1 MGSIT
6 PTSPLP
12 PTKVLQL
19 RAGRVIKNQFN
30 IPNLNSAIFK
40 VALPPKPVYLGPLGL
55 TGDAQGAPTHGGPE
69 KAFMHYASAHYRHW
83 KRELPDS
90 EKLLR
95 YGGFGE
101 NLLTSP
107 DDGYNEHTV
116 CVGDIFEI
124 GENGVRIQVTQPR
137 QPCLKLNHRFEVRDM
152 ALRAQNN
159 NMTGW
164 HHRVLVPGFIK
175 PGDEMR
181 MVERINPEWCLS
193 RVQHYMYVERE
204 NMEIM
209 KELLELEGLGEET
222 RGIFRLRV
230 QKGIYRDENDRLIGN
245 KETLLLKWSKY
256 KLVEKKKETDSI
268 SSFVF
273 SAVEKVDNPIKV
285 MPGAHI
291 RVKLGPRSG
300 NLVRA
305 YSVVDGDNNTF
316 TLGIAHDGNSR
327 GGSKFMHEQ
336 LKVDDELVFSKMASD
351 FPLQANDECDEHI
364 FIAGGVGITA
374 FLASARSLKVQE
386 KAFKLYYATKC
397 KDDIAFKNILAT
409 LGDNVELCVSKD
421 GTRIDIAKVLGQAK
435 ERAHVY
441 VCGPDRLLVAVR
453 ETAKVINFPEH
464 NISSEAFAV
473 STSGDP
479 FTVEI
484 ESQDKELQVKEE
496 ESLLDILRNA
506 GFDVASSCE
515 VGNCGTCRI
524 GVRKGRVEHRG
535 TGLLEDEKNSMML
548 SCVSRGVGTLLL
560 DL

>member
-69 KAFMHYASAHYRHW
+69 KAFMHYASAHYQHW
-83 KRELPDS
+83 KRELPES

-164 HHRVLVPGFIK
+164 HHRILVPGFIR

-181 MVERINPEWCLS
+181 LIERINPEWCLS

-204 NMEIM
+204 NMDVM
-209 KELLELEGLGEET
+209 KELLELDGLGEET

-230 QKGIYRDENDRLIGN
+230 QKGIYRDEDDRLVGN
-245 KETLLLKWSKY
+245 QETFLLKWSKY
-256 KLVEKKKETDSI
+256 KLLEKRKETEKI

-273 SAVEKVDNPIKV
+273 SAVEPAESPIKV
-285 MPGAHI
+285 MPGAHV
-291 RVKLGPRSG
+291 RVKLGPASG
-300 NLVRA
+300 SLVRA
-305 YSVVDGDNNTF
+305 YSVVEGDSNTF
-316 TLGIAHDGNSR
+316 TLGIAHDANSR

-336 LKVDDELVFSKMASD
+336 LKIGDELIFSKMASD
-351 FPLQANDECDEHI
+351 FPLRANDECDEHI

-374 FLASARSLKVQE
+374 FLASARSLKEQE

-397 KDDIAFKNILAT
+397 EDDIALKNILKT
-409 LGDNVELCVSKD
+409 LGDSVELCVSEN
-421 GTRIDIAKVLGQAK
+421 GSRIDIGEVLGKAK
-435 ERAHVY
+435 ERTQIY
-441 VCGPDRLLVAVR
+441 VCGPDRLLNAVR
-453 ETAKVINFPEH
+453 ETAKVIGFPEH
-464 NISSEAFAV
+464 KISSEAFAV

-484 ESQDKELQVKEE
+484 GTQDKKLQVKEE
-496 ESLLDILRNA
+496 ESLLDVLRSA

-535 TGLLEDEKNSMML
+535 TGLLDDEKNGMML
-548 SCVSRGVGTLLL
+548 SCVSRGVGTLVL